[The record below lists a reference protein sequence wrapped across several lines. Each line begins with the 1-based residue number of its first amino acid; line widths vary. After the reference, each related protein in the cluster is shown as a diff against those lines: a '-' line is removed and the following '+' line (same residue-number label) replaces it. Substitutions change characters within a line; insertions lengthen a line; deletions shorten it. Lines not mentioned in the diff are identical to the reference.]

1 MTSNLI
7 KNFKENL
14 EQLEWIAQ
22 NLGRNQLSI
31 SGSLLVVFPYRLDD
45 EESPSAAAGTRS
57 QWLAHLKLKSET
69 LYKVKL

>member
-14 EQLEWIAQ
+14 EQLKWIAQ